1 MAAPMASEQEM
12 REALEKVNL
21 WEFLE
26 TRGDLLASVA
36 ERGSNFSGGQC
47 QRLAL
52 ARAILH
58 DTPIYIFDEA
68 TSNIDVESEEMI
80 MGVIHALARTKTVLL
95 ISHRLSNVVRSDCI
109 CMMEAGQIVESGTH
123 EELMRRQ
130 GAYYK
135 LYTAQRELEQYGKG
149 GEAYES

>member
-1 MAAPMASEQEM
+1 
-12 REALEKVNL
+12 
-21 WEFLE
+21 
-26 TRGDLLASVA
+26 
-36 ERGSNFSGGQC
+36 
-47 QRLAL
+47 
-52 ARAILH
+52 
-58 DTPIYIFDEA
+58 
-68 TSNIDVESEEMI
+68 

-135 LYTAQRELEQYGKG
+135 LYTAQQELEQYGKG
-149 GEAYES
+149 GEGYES